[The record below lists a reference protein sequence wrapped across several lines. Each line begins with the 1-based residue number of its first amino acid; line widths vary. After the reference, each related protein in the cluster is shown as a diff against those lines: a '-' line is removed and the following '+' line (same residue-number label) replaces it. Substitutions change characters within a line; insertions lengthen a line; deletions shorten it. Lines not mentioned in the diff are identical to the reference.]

1 MITSKPI
8 LLKFGSSYFKLVKY
22 DSYCDT
28 HSSFGTG
35 DSYNNSKSSR
45 TKTGTKISRF
55 FGHFND
61 VLLNLTI
68 QYLHHYSSN

>member
-28 HSSFGTG
+28 HLAVEQKRAQKLVGFL
-35 DSYNNSKSSR
+35 DILMMLSY
-45 TKTGTKISRF
+45 
-55 FGHFND
+55 
-61 VLLNLTI
+61 
-68 QYLHHYSSN
+68 